1 MKLVEVVIKERE
13 LIDSRKN
20 WVMITGF
27 PGFGYVG
34 TIATRYLAETLSM
47 PKVGDVITRYMPDFA
62 SIEDYG
68 VMTPY
73 EVFADAGKGVI
84 VVVNNVAPSARER
97 VAYAKELLRWFKEVG
112 GSRVILAAG
121 LNNKYREGEERFR
134 WMCVGGC
141 GWSFDEPLFKG
152 MYIVGP
158 AATLLTMANLMSVP
172 LLGILPYTEPAKY
185 DPKAAAVFVEVVSD
199 LLGLGVSVDKL
210 MEFAKVVED
219 IEKTVERALSE
230 EESRKPS
237 LYM

>member
-1 MKLVEVVIKERE
+1 MKLVEVVIKDKE
-13 LIDSRKN
+13 LIKSRRD

-34 TIATRYLAETLSM
+34 TIATRYLAEALNM
-47 PKVGDVITRYMPDFA
+47 PKIGDIITRYMPDFA

-73 EVFADAGKGVI
+73 EVFADAEKGVI
-84 VVVNNVAPSARER
+84 VVVNNVAPGTKER
-97 VAYAKELLRWFKEVG
+97 VAYAKELLEWFRRIG
-112 GSRVILAAG
+112 GSQVILAAG
-121 LNNKYREGEERFR
+121 LSSKYKEGDEKFR
-134 WMCVGGC
+134 WMCVGDC
-141 GWSFDEPLFKG
+141 GRKFKEPLFKG

-158 AATLLTMANLMSVP
+158 AATLLTIANLMSVP

-219 IEKTVERALSE
+219 IEKTVEQALSE

>member
-1 MKLVEVVIKERE
+1 MKVVEIAIKKKE
-13 LIDSRKN
+13 LINSRKD
-20 WVMITGF
+20 WIMITGF

-34 TIATRYLAETLSM
+34 TIATRYLAETMNM
-47 PKVGDVITRYMPDFA
+47 PKAGDIITRYMPDFA

-73 EVFADAGKGVI
+73 EIFADSEKGII
-84 VVVNNVAPSARER
+84 VVVNNVAPSIRER
-97 VAYAKELLRWFKEVG
+97 VAYAKELLRWFREIG
-112 GSRVILAAG
+112 GTRVILAAG
-121 LNNKYREGEERFR
+121 LSNKYKESEERFR
-134 WMCVGGC
+134 WMCVGEC
-141 GWSFDEPLFKG
+141 GWSFTEPMFKG

-158 AATLLTMANLMSVP
+158 AATLLTIANLISVP

-210 MEFAKVVED
+210 MEFAKVVEN
-219 IEKTVERALSE
+219 IEKTVEQALSE
-230 EESRKPS
+230 EESKKPG